1 MCILCFLSGL
11 SMESGSSSRSGM
23 QPNSGRSGSAPSSFT
38 ARSSA
43 GRLLLDLPV
52 KNPLAF
58 SRLGKPDRTKVRR
71 LRCTRCATAASRLSA
86 HPLRDAQFSHP
97 SVYVATHDQT
107 EPPRNQGAPA
117 RLACRARPAHF
128 FLSASPERPACLSHL
143 PSCLPACPPCL
154 PARLFEAIE
163 LLCFRVQVAL
173 DSSGHLSLP
182 RSSRGAH
189 DHLSF

>member
-1 MCILCFLSGL
+1 MH
-11 SMESGSSSRSGM
+11 
-23 QPNSGRSGSAPSSFT
+23 PNSGRSGSAPSSFT

-86 HPLRDAQFSHP
+86 RPLRDAQFSHP

-117 RLACRARPAHF
+117 RLACRAHMR
-128 FLSASPERPACLSHL
+128 LWRQ
-143 PSCLPACPPCL
+143 SCRAL
-154 PARLFEAIE
+154 PARPQPSTSPPVARSHHDGEAKH
-163 LLCFRVQVAL
+163 LARTVPSTRRGQGAACPQPPSA
-173 DSSGHLSLP
+173 SGTAHRTPSRHTLASTHADRAP
-182 RSSRGAH
+182 RY
-189 DHLSF
+189 